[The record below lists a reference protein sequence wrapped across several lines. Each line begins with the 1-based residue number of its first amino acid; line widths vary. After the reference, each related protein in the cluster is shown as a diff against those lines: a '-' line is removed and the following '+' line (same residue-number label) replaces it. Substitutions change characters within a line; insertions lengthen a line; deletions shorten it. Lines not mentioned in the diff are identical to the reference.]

1 MAARN
6 NITGDAIQSRILS
19 MEGRDNWDRIFGK
32 KEKKWKWVEQ
42 CETEAGWQSV
52 EMIWT
57 ETQILDHYYDWWCEQ
72 MTKRDKAH
80 MINRKECIAD
90 FCVVNRAV
98 EVK

>member
-1 MAARN
+1 MASRN
-6 NITGDAIQSRILS
+6 DITGDSIKSRILS

-32 KEKKWKWVEQ
+32 KEKKYIWVELG
-42 CETEAGWQSV
+42 ENDEPI

-57 ETQILDHYYDWWCEQ
+57 ETQILDHYFDWWSEQ

-90 FCVVNRAV
+90 FVVVNWAV

>member
-1 MAARN
+1 MAAKN
-6 NITGDAIQSRILS
+6 DITGDAIQSRILS

-32 KEKKWKWVEQ
+32 KEKKYKWIEPG
-42 CETEAGWQSV
+42 ETEEDEPV

-57 ETQILDHYYDWWCEQ
+57 ETQILDHYYDWWSEQ

-90 FCVVNRAV
+90 FCVVNWAQ